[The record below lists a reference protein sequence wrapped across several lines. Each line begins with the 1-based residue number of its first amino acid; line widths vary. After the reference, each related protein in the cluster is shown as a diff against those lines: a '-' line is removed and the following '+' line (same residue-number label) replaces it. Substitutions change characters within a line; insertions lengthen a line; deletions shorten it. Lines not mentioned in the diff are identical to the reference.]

1 MDIETHSKFTDLLSK
16 TLSTSNIKYVNS
28 YTGEAYV
35 VYNNDGIMFTI
46 TFRNDMNKYEFTC
59 TNLFKSQYAK
69 HGLASDI
76 KLNYA
81 EIFSTVAF
89 AYKIEQMVI
98 RAQKDFSTL
107 YNDILIDSDVIY
119 QMRGDFE
126 TYMVTNSGIAGF
138 AIGHN
143 KKTGQY
149 GFKRYEL
156 VNTLYTVC
164 SISPDKKPNYAKLYQ
179 RVKDQY
185 MAQVA
190 MENIQHLYDF

>member
-1 MDIETHSKFTDLLSK
+1 
-16 TLSTSNIKYVNS
+16 
-28 YTGEAYV
+28 
-35 VYNNDGIMFTI
+35 MFTI
-46 TFRNDMNKYEFTC
+46 TFRNNMNKYEFTC
-59 TNLFKSQYAK
+59 TKLFKSQYAK

-89 AYKIEQMVI
+89 AYKIEQIAI
-98 RAQKDFSTL
+98 RAQKNFSTL

-126 TYMVTNSGIAGF
+126 TYMVINSGIAGF

-164 SISPDKKPNYAKLYQ
+164 SISPDKKPNYAKLYK
-179 RVKDQY
+179 RAKDQY

-190 MENIQHLYDF
+190 MENIRHLYDF